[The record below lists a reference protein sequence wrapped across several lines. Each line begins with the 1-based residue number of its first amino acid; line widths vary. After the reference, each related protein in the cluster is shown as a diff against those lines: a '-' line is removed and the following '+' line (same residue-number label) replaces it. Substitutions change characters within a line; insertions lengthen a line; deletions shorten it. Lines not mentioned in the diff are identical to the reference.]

1 MTLETSATI
10 MDAIFTSPEEEAR
23 GRLLKIMQDFLIT
36 ESTKQSAQEKGQ
48 AILRAEYYEGA
59 ETVAAAHKTKNTPT
73 KVNMEELVGN
83 TDGFADSG
91 WDFSFQEFVL
101 WLMIIS
107 MFSVSSAIVQRYLP
121 QILEAAMTRNIQMQ
135 AAAVDILGFTVRQG
149 LAHPLQVGTSFA
161 IFWYYLLIIV

>member
-1 MTLETSATI
+1 MYEKFNDPMIRARLLDCLGAYISLVLTPGPRTHHAWVGFLFRAYPTLMTLESSATI

-48 AILRAEYYEGA
+48 ISWKFRVYNTEHI
-59 ETVAAAHKTKNTPT
+59 TAAHKTKNTPM

-91 WDFSFQEFVL
+91 
-101 WLMIIS
+101 
-107 MFSVSSAIVQRYLP
+107 
-121 QILEAAMTRNIQMQ
+121 
-135 AAAVDILGFTVRQG
+135 
-149 LAHPLQVGTSFA
+149 
-161 IFWYYLLIIV
+161 